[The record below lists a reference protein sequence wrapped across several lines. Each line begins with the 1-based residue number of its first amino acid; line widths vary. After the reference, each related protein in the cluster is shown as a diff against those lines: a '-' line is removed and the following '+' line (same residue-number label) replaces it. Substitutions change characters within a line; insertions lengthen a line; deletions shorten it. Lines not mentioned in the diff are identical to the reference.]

1 MGCPVTQFQ
10 IVAKDPDKATEF
22 YSKLFGWTIDTD
34 NAMGYR
40 VVNTGSESGIQ
51 GGIWPSPPEGHALV
65 QLFIEVENVKAT
77 VEQATQLGAKVI
89 IPPQTLPDGDEM
101 ALVQETRR
109 AGEPCRPVGS
119 PIADAVDDSHR

>member
-10 IVAKDPDKATEF
+10 IVAKDPDKVTEF

-77 VEQATQLGAKVI
+77 IEQATQLGAKVI

-101 ALVQETRR
+101 ALVLDPE
-109 AGEPCRPVGS
+109 GICV
-119 PIADAVDDSHR
+119 V